1 MKRYRYD
8 QIEKAEPNVTR
19 YKLYKAKTKWVIR
32 GVSSVAILF
41 GIHEM
46 GVNGVPQIVNP
57 LTTTA
62 HADTVADNSTSDL
75 NALTDAG
82 TTATDS
88 NTAQATNSP
97 VATTVA
103 TPVNPLLGVQNEGVN
118 EVSQIVNPLPEAGLN
133 PAASK
138 SNDGAAA
145 TSDQSTG
152 VANTPA
158 NNGAAAS
165 SDNQAASANENAAST
180 DSQQASDANGSQ
192 NATSAKQVTDAEEF
206 AANQK
211 LDAKNEK
218 LNKANVS
225 QNATQEAKKVADA
238 PYDAEKASVQQSAQS
253 VLNDLQ
259 KVADEANKQAAAN
272 DQDRDVNDAA
282 YSALQEHMA
291 QEVNQINVALT
302 AQSDTLPKDMT
313 TEALGLTQANKILT
327 NMRQELDVAK
337 QMMAADRAG
346 YDAQLVESAQ
356 SALKQVVLPSGTNA
370 ELDAYG
376 DLIVSASNST
386 AYQSVVNQLQQSG
399 LISNFRYVVDPTTL
413 DDGTSDYT
421 AAQALDSAKD
431 AALNSALKTI
441 SSDLT
446 MTTDPATFKSSPLYD
461 QSNITNYN
469 IFAPYI
475 KNLQDVF
482 NNSKS
487 TPKEIVQAAAL
498 VQGAYNAYMNYNGG
512 LIPKDDDQQQ
522 SSKNISIALVLNVDE
537 NGNPIFIT
545 NYGTTIKAGDIL
557 NSVGRVVDPTT
568 GLMTHEFLSPVGD
581 PSAVNDGTYYVG
593 TIGNAIPNPSKDI
606 KIPNFTYVSTEGPT
620 KLESIAGGKTMQVV
634 INHWTSGS
642 KPTTPTTTALKA
654 TVGDVS
660 KTFDGNT
667 MFTTVPTVQLSG
679 LTGVKTPTFVAS
691 DFDWSKV
698 QAAAGTYAVTLNA
711 AGIKKV
717 TDANANTTLTAANIT
732 AGKAIIK
739 PAAPKITALKAIV
752 GDVSKTYDGNTTFTT
767 VPTVQLSGLTGVKT
781 PTFATTDFD
790 WSKVQA
796 AAGTYA
802 VTLNATGIKK
812 VTDANANT
820 TLVAA
825 DITAGKATIKPAA
838 PKITALK
845 AIVGDVSKTFDGNA
859 TFTTVPAVQLSGL
872 TGVKTPTFA
881 TTDFD
886 WSKVQAAAGTYA
898 VTLNAAGIK
907 KVTDANANTT
917 LAVADVTAGKA
928 TIKPAAPTTKALTA
942 TVGPVTKTYDGTPTF
957 SNLPSVT
964 LSDNATVPTL
974 TATDFDWSKV
984 SKNAGTYSVT
994 LNAAGIKK
1002 ITDANANT
1010 SLATSAITAGKV
1022 LINKA
1027 PITITVTSQT
1037 KKQGDPDP
1045 ELSILFTNTPSNGDK
1060 LAYTTNREPGE
1071 EPGTYAIKVV
1081 ASATDNPNYDLTIHN
1096 GTLTITAK
1104 VTALK
1109 AAVGNVSKTFDGT
1122 TTFTTLPKVTL
1133 SGLTNATVPTFT
1145 ASDFDWSNVQPAA
1158 GTYSV
1163 TLNAGGIKKVTD
1175 ANTNTTLTAADVTAG
1190 NATINPAAPT
1200 VTALKAKVGDVSKN
1214 YDGNTTFTTVPSVQL
1229 TGLTGVKTPTFVTT
1243 DFDWS
1248 QVQATAGTYA
1258 VTLNAVGI
1266 KKVTDANAN
1275 TTLAATDVTV
1285 GKATINPAPIITA
1298 LRAKVG
1304 DVSKTYDGNTTFT
1317 TVPTVT
1323 LSGLSTAVDPSFT
1336 ASDFDWS
1343 NVQVAAGTYSVTL
1356 NAAGIKK
1363 VTDANAN
1370 TTLAAADVTAGKA
1383 TINPETPTITA
1394 LKAKVGDVSKTYDGN
1409 TTFTTVPTVNIS
1421 GLSNAVVPSF
1431 TASDFDWSNVQAA
1444 AGTYSVTLNAAGIK
1458 KVTDANANTTL
1469 ATTDV
1474 TAGKATINPVVLKA
1488 KVGDVS
1494 KTYDGNTTFTSV
1506 PTVTLS
1512 GLTNAVDPSFT
1523 ASDFDWSKV
1532 QAAAGTYSVTLN
1544 AAGIKKVID
1553 ANANT
1558 TLTSAD
1564 VTAGKAT
1571 INPVAPTITALKAT
1585 VGNVSKTYDG
1595 NATFTT
1601 LPTVNL
1607 SGLTNA
1613 VIPVF
1618 TTSDFDWSKVQAAT
1632 GTYAIT
1638 LNAAGIKKVTDA
1650 NANTTLATADVTAGK
1665 ATINPVTTTALTAK
1679 VGDVSKAYDGTAT
1692 FTTVPTVSLGGLAGA
1707 VVPTFTTS
1715 DFDWSNV
1722 QPTAGSYSVTL
1733 NAAGIKKVTDA
1744 NANTT
1749 LAATD
1754 VTAGKATINPASPTI
1769 RALKAKV
1776 GDVSK
1781 TYDGTKT
1788 FTTMPKVT
1796 LSDLTNATV
1805 PTFTATDFD
1814 WSNVQPAVGN
1824 YSVTLNAAG
1833 IKKITDANA
1842 NTTLTAADV
1851 TAGKA
1856 TINPVVLK
1864 AKVANTSKTYDGT
1877 KTFTTMPA
1885 VTLTGITN
1893 ATVPT
1898 FTATDFD
1905 WSNVQPAVGSYSVTL
1920 NAAGIKKVTDANAN
1934 TALAATDVT
1943 AGKAT
1948 ITPAA
1953 LTAKVDDV
1961 SKNYDGTAT
1970 FTTVPTVTL
1979 SGLTTTT
1986 VPTLTTSDF
1995 DWSNVKPDAGSYSV
2009 TLNAAGIKKIT
2020 DANANT
2026 TLTAADVTAGK
2037 ATINPVVLK
2046 AKVANTSKT
2055 YDGTKTFTTMPAVTL
2070 TGVTNA
2076 TVPTFTAT
2084 DFDWSNVQPAV
2095 GSYSVTLNAAG
2106 IKKITDANAN
2116 TALAATDVTAGK
2128 ATITPAALTAKVDDV
2143 SKNYDGTATFT
2154 TMPTV
2159 TLSGLTTT
2167 TVPTLTTSDFD
2178 WSNVKPDAGSY
2189 SVTLNAAGIKKIT
2202 DANANTTLAATGVT
2216 AGKAVINKAA
2226 VTVTANNVSKL
2237 AGDADPALTATVAGN
2252 PANGDQVKYT
2262 VSRDAGEAVGTYTIH
2277 VTANAADNP
2286 NYTIT
2291 AKTGQFTIAKVAA
2304 KATVHDVSK
2313 TYDGTTT
2320 FNKGPV
2326 VSLDHGFTASDL
2338 TNADFDWSQ
2347 VQANVGTYSVML
2359 NAAGIQ
2365 KLLSDNPDMTLTAA
2379 DVTAGQVTIKKA
2391 TVTVTAN
2398 DASKVAGDA
2407 DPALT
2412 ARVDKPAKGADVN
2425 YKVSRAAGEN
2435 VGTYAITVT
2444 PTTNLNYNVEVKP
2457 GQFTITPQP
2466 ADVAV
2471 GNVTK
2476 AYDGTTSFTDV
2487 PAITVTG
2494 AKDVKLPTLTASDFD
2509 WSNVQENVGS
2519 YQVSLNDAGK
2529 AKLQQLNPNISISK
2543 VTAGTATIT
2552 PAKVTLQAK
2561 NATKVF
2567 GTNDPAFDATVTG
2580 QPAKGAKVAYKIT
2593 RAAGENV
2600 GSYDLTVTPT
2610 AESNSNYQVTV
2621 TKGGQLT
2628 VTPAATSAVISTVHK
2643 TYDGTTAK
2651 PEQTLTVTLANG
2663 TMIDNLPTSDFDWSA
2678 VGANAGDY
2686 AVSLNAQGLQAIEQ
2700 QQPNYTLTTKDVQ
2713 AGHVI
2718 VDPAPVTI
2726 TAPTITKDYD
2736 KQGYTGDLK
2745 ATVTGQPADGADL
2758 KYSLTD
2764 LSNDANIGVYPINV
2778 ILGTNS
2784 NYDVK
2789 ITTGKLTV
2797 KANNFALTTNYVDA
2811 KNNQLAAP
2819 TSTKNHNLGDAYK
2832 TEAKAITGYYLTAEP
2847 ANAAGTFA
2855 GNTTVNYV
2863 YAPLGSAIITMPN
2876 GEQTKIAYKVDG
2888 TDLTKVSVQTGQ
2900 VVPYVKGYTAFAVN
2914 GGAKTALT
2922 PVNAKDVTAG
2932 YQLPALPKDPSQDT
2946 VITYVAETSTNG
2958 GNVTGGTTSG
2968 EPTGNGATT
2977 NTGTTPT
2984 GSSENQNGTLPTVK
2998 TDNQSGET
3006 ETMPNSTNNA
3016 NGSTSEPGSQSTG
3029 TTETMGASQN
3039 AGQATNGVAANEAQG
3054 TTENANVAANNQQAP
3069 SVSGNASANSQQVAP
3084 KAVNTVANTNKGE
3097 ATQQKIAKKTLPQ
3110 TGETAKPS
3118 FASEVGVMLLGLFG
3132 LFGTSKKK
3140 RHE

>member
-57 LTTTA
+57 LTTTV

-118 EVSQIVNPLPEAGLN
+118 GVSQIANPLPEAGLN

-138 SNDGAAA
+138 SNDGAVA

-165 SDNQAASANENAAST
+165 SDNQAAGANENAAST

-192 NATSAKQVTDAEEF
+192 NTTSAKQVTDAEEF

-272 DQDRDVNDAA
+272 NQDRDVNDAA
-282 YSALQEHMA
+282 YGALQEHMA

-302 AQSDTLPKDMT
+302 AQSDTLPKDIT
-313 TEALGLTQANKILT
+313 TESLGLTQANKILT

-346 YDAQLVESAQ
+346 FDSELVETAQ
-356 SALKQVVLPSGTNA
+356 NALKQVVLPLGTSA

-376 DLIVSASNST
+376 DLIVSASN
-386 AYQSVVNQLQQSG
+386 ANDYQSVVNQLQQSG

-413 DDGTSDYT
+413 NYGLAGYSPEGIIST
-421 AAQALDSAKD
+421 AKSAAMSVLTNMSND
-431 AALNSALKTI
+431 LN
-441 SSDLT
+441 
-446 MTTDPATFKSSPLYD
+446 MTTDPTTVTSSPLYD
-461 QSNITNYN
+461 ASNITNYN
-469 IFAPYI
+469 LFAPYI
-475 KNLQDVF
+475 KNLQNVY
-482 NNSKS
+482 NNPNS
-487 TPKEIVQAAAL
+487 TATQIIQAAVL
-498 VQGAYNAYMNYNGG
+498 VGGAYSAYMNFNGG
-512 LIPKDDDQQQ
+512 GIMKGDDQQQ
-522 SSKNISIALVLNVDE
+522 DSKDLSIALVLNVDE
-537 NGNPIFIT
+537 NGNPILVSD
-545 NYGTTIKAGDIL
+545 YGTTAAKAG
-557 NSVGRVVDPTT
+557 NVVNAAGKVVDPTT
-568 GLMTHEFLSPVGD
+568 GEVTHDFLSPVGD
-581 PSAVNDGTYYVG
+581 PSGKGDGTYYLG
-593 TIGNAIPNPSKDI
+593 TIGNTIPNTSKDI
-606 KIPNFTYVSTEGPT
+606 KVPNFTYVSTEGPT

-667 MFTTVPTVQLSG
+667 TFTTVPTVQLSG
-679 LTGVKTPTFVAS
+679 LTGVKTPTFATS

-717 TDANANTTLTAANIT
+717 TDANANTTLTAADIT
-732 AGKAIIK
+732 AGKATIK
-739 PAAPKITALKAIV
+739 SAAPKITALKAIV
-752 GDVSKTYDGNTTFTT
+752 GDVSKTYDGSATFTT

-820 TLVAA
+820 TLTAT

-845 AIVGDVSKTFDGNA
+845 AIVGDVSKTYDGNT
-859 TFTTVPAVQLSGL
+859 TFTTVPTVQLSGL
-872 TGVKTPTFA
+872 TGVKTPTFVA
-881 TTDFD
+881 SDFD

-898 VTLNAAGIK
+898 ITLNAAGIK

-917 LAVADVTAGKA
+917 LAAADVTAGKA

-942 TVGPVTKTYDGTPTF
+942 TVGPVTKTYDGTTTF

-1010 SLATSAITAGKV
+1010 SLATSAITAGKAV
-1022 LINKA
+1022 INKA

-1037 KKQGDPDP
+1037 KKQGNPDP

-1060 LAYTTNREPGE
+1060 LVYTASREPGE

-1081 ASATDNPNYDLTIHN
+1081 ASATDNPNYDIKINN

-1109 AAVGNVSKTFDGT
+1109 AAVGNVSKTYDGT

-1133 SGLTNATVPTFT
+1133 SGLTNAVVPTFT
-1145 ASDFDWSNVQPAA
+1145 VSDFDWSNVQPAA

-1163 TLNAGGIKKVTD
+1163 TLNAAGIKKITD
-1175 ANTNTTLTAADVTAG
+1175 ANANTTLTAADVTAG

-1200 VTALKAKVGDVSKN
+1200 ITALKAKVGDVSKN

-1229 TGLTGVKTPTFVTT
+1229 SGLTGVKTPTFVTT

-1258 VTLNAVGI
+1258 VTLNAAGI

-1275 TTLAATDVTV
+1275 TTLAATDVTA
-1285 GKATINPAPIITA
+1285 GKATINPAAPTTIA
-1298 LRAKVG
+1298 LKAKVG
-1304 DVSKTYDGNTTFT
+1304 DVSKTYDGTKNFT
-1317 TVPTVT
+1317 SVPTVS
-1323 LSGLSTAVDPSFT
+1323 LSGLTNAVTPTFT

-1343 NVQVAAGTYSVTL
+1343 NVQAAPGTYSVTL

-1383 TINPETPTITA
+1383 TINPAAPTITA
-1394 LKAKVGDVSKTYDGN
+1394 LKATVGNVSKIYDGN
-1409 TTFTTVPTVNIS
+1409 ATFTTLPTVNLS
-1421 GLSNAVVPSF
+1421 GLTNAVVPTF
-1431 TASDFDWSNVQAA
+1431 TTSDFDWSNVQAA
-1444 AGTYSVTLNAAGIK
+1444 PGTYSVTLNAAGIK

-1469 ATTDV
+1469 A
-1474 TAGKATINPVVLKA
+1474 G
-1488 KVGDVS
+1488 
-1494 KTYDGNTTFTSV
+1494 
-1506 PTVTLS
+1506 
-1512 GLTNAVDPSFT
+1512 
-1523 ASDFDWSKV
+1523 
-1532 QAAAGTYSVTLN
+1532 
-1544 AAGIKKVID
+1544 
-1553 ANANT
+1553 
-1558 TLTSAD
+1558 
-1564 VTAGKAT
+1564 
-1571 INPVAPTITALKAT
+1571 
-1585 VGNVSKTYDG
+1585 
-1595 NATFTT
+1595 
-1601 LPTVNL
+1601 
-1607 SGLTNA
+1607 
-1613 VIPVF
+1613 
-1618 TTSDFDWSKVQAAT
+1618 
-1632 GTYAIT
+1632 
-1638 LNAAGIKKVTDA
+1638 
-1650 NANTTLATADVTAGK
+1650 ADVTAGK
-1665 ATINPVTTTALTAK
+1665 ATINPVTTTKTALTAK
-1679 VGDVSKAYDGTAT
+1679 VGDVSKDYDGTAT
-1692 FTTVPTVSLGGLAGA
+1692 FTTVPNVTLGGLANA

-1744 NANTT
+1744 NANTS

-1769 RALKAKV
+1769 TALKAKV

-1788 FTTMPKVT
+1788 FTSVPTVT
-1796 LSDLTNATV
+1796 LSGLTNATK

-1842 NTTLTAADV
+1842 NTSLAAADV

-1856 TINPVVLK
+1856 TINPVALT
-1864 AKVANTSKTYDGT
+1864 AKVANISKAYDGT
-1877 KTFTTMPA
+1877 KTFTTMPT
-1885 VTLTGITN
+1885 VTLNGLTN
-1893 ATVPT
+1893 AVVPT

-1905 WSNVQPAVGSYSVTL
+1905 WSNVQPAVGNYSVTL

-1934 TALAATDVT
+1934 TALAAADVT

-1948 ITPAA
+1948 ITPAS

-1986 VPTLTTSDF
+1986 VPT
-1995 DWSNVKPDAGSYSV
+1995 
-2009 TLNAAGIKKIT
+2009 
-2020 DANANT
+2020 
-2026 TLTAADVTAGK
+2026 
-2037 ATINPVVLK
+2037 
-2046 AKVANTSKT
+2046 
-2055 YDGTKTFTTMPAVTL
+2055 
-2070 TGVTNA
+2070 
-2076 TVPTFTAT
+2076 FTAT
-2084 DFDWSNVQPAV
+2084 
-2095 GSYSVTLNAAG
+2095 
-2106 IKKITDANAN
+2106 
-2116 TALAATDVTAGK
+2116 
-2128 ATITPAALTAKVDDV
+2128 
-2143 SKNYDGTATFT
+2143 
-2154 TMPTV
+2154 
-2159 TLSGLTTT
+2159 
-2167 TVPTLTTSDFD
+2167 DFD

-2216 AGKAVINKAA
+2216 TGKAVINKVA
-2226 VTVTANNVSKL
+2226 VTVTANNASKL
-2237 AGDADPALTATVAGN
+2237 AGNADPALTATVSGN

-2291 AKTGQFTIAKVAA
+2291 AVTGQFTINKVAA
-2304 KATVHDVSK
+2304 KATVDNVSK

-2347 VQANVGTYSVML
+2347 VQANAGTYSVTL
-2359 NAAGIQ
+2359 NATGIQ

-2398 DASKVAGDA
+2398 DAHKVAGDA

-2412 ARVDKPAKGADVN
+2412 ATVGSKPAKGADVN

-2476 AYDGTTSFTDV
+2476 AYDGTTGFTDV

-2494 AKDVKLPTLTASDFD
+2494 AKEVKLPTLTASDFD

-2529 AKLQQLNPNISISK
+2529 AKLQQLNPNINISK

-2580 QPAKGAKVAYKIT
+2580 QPAKGVKVAYKIT

-2610 AESNSNYQVTV
+2610 AESNGNYQVTV

-2628 VTPAATSAVISTVHK
+2628 IKPAATTAVISTVHK

-2651 PEQTLTVTLANG
+2651 PSEALTVTLANG
-2663 TMIDNLPTSDFDWSA
+2663 TVIDNLPTSDFDWSA

-2700 QQPNYTLTTKDVQ
+2700 QQPNYTLTAKDVQ

-2718 VDPAPVTI
+2718 VDPAPVSI

-2745 ATVTGQPADGADL
+2745 ATVTGQPADGVDL

-2764 LSNDANIGVYPINV
+2764 LSADANIGVYPINV

-2789 ITTGKLTV
+2789 VTTGKLTV

-2863 YAPLGSAIITMPN
+2863 YAPVGSAIITMPN

-2900 VVPYVKGYTAFAVN
+2900 VVPYVNGYTAFAVN

-2922 PVNAKDVTAG
+2922 PVNVKDVTAG

-2984 GSSENQNGTLPTVK
+2984 GSSANQNGTLPTVK

-3006 ETMPNSTNNA
+3006 ETMPNSTNHA
-3016 NGSTSEPGSQSTG
+3016 NSSSSEPGSQSTG
-3029 TTETMGASQN
+3029 TAETMSASQN
-3039 AGQATNGVAANEAQG
+3039 AGQATNGAAANEAQG

-3069 SVSGNASANSQQVAP
+3069 SVSGNASANSQQAAP
-3084 KAVNTVANTNKGE
+3084 EAVNTTNKGE
-3097 ATQQKIAKKTLPQ
+3097 ATQQKQTIAKKTLPQ